1 MMKKYNFTSK
11 VSESSQEFYIAP
23 NPLFPKPK
31 KLVPFVYIAH
41 PIFLFAREK
50 LEYMR

>member
-1 MMKKYNFTSK
+1 MIKKYNFTSK
-11 VSESSQEFYIAP
+11 VNESSQEFYIAP
-23 NPLFPKPK
+23 NPLFSKPK